1 MPPKRLVSGGN
12 DKIVKLWEF
21 RAGEVN
27 PIEQT
32 IGHHDDLIRDVAWSS
47 NVGNQFD
54 MIASCSEDKT
64 CKVWKQ
70 DFHSK
75 ENPWSCFQISFSE
88 NQPLWK
94 VSWSQTGKILA
105 ISGGESLVKVTEED
119 ATGDWKEV

>member
-1 MPPKRLVSGGN
+1 MPLRRLVSGGN

-70 DFHSK
+70 DFQSK

-88 NQPLWK
+88 N
-94 VSWSQTGKILA
+94 
-105 ISGGESLVKVTEED
+105 
-119 ATGDWKEV
+119 